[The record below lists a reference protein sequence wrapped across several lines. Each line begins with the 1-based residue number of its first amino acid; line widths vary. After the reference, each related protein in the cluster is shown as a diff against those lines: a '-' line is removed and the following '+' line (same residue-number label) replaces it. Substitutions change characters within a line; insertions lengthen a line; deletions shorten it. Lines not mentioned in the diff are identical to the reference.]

1 MTIKIVTDSA
11 ADLPPEIINE
21 LDITVVPVYL
31 LFGKQVFSDRVDIS
45 EDALYQR
52 LQDDPVHPT
61 TTQPTPKDFAEVYQR
76 LSREADNIISIHISG
91 KLSGTCNSAMQ
102 GVKLVENG
110 SPVDVVDS
118 HTVSM
123 ALGQVVIVAATMAR
137 AGKGRQE
144 ILEELKKIIPCVR
157 ILVLFDTLKYLAK
170 GGRIG
175 KAKAL
180 LGSVL
185 NVKPILTIKD
195 DEFVPVS
202 QVRSRSKG
210 IEKLFNFIE
219 DTNDIQDLAVI
230 HSTTPDE
237 AKSLAD
243 RAASIIPKERI
254 VIARLGPALGV
265 HGGPG
270 VLAIAIRGLS

>member
-21 LDITVVPVYL
+21 LNITVVPVYV
-31 LFGKQVFSDRVDIS
+31 LFGKQVLSDRVDIN
-45 EDALYQR
+45 EDDLYQR
-52 LQDDPVHPT
+52 LKDDPIHPT
-61 TTQPTPKDFAEVYQR
+61 TTQPTPKDFADVYQR
-76 LSREADNIISIHISG
+76 LSQEADNIISIHISG
-91 KLSGTCNSAMQ
+91 KLSGTYNSAMQ
-102 GVKLVENG
+102 GIKLVKNG
-110 SPVDVVDS
+110 CLIDLIDS

-123 ALGQVVIVAATMAR
+123 ALGLVVIVAATMAR
-137 AGKGRQE
+137 AGKGRME

-175 KAKAL
+175 KAKAI

-185 NVKPILTIKD
+185 NIKPILTIKD

-202 QVRSRSKG
+202 RVRSRSKG
-210 IEKLFNFIE
+210 IEKLFNFVKE
-219 DTNDIQDLAVI
+219 TGDIQDLAVI

-243 RAASIIPKERI
+243 RTALIIPKERI
-254 VIARLGPALGV
+254 VTARLGPALGV

>member
-21 LDITVVPVYL
+21 LNITVVPVYV
-31 LFGKQVFSDRVDIS
+31 LFGKQVLSDRVDIN
-45 EDALYQR
+45 EDDLYQR
-52 LQDDPVHPT
+52 LKDDPLHPT
-61 TTQPTPKDFAEVYQR
+61 TTQPTPKDFADVYQR

-91 KLSGTCNSAMQ
+91 KLSGTYNSAMQ

-110 SPVDVVDS
+110 CPIDLIDS
-118 HTVSM
+118 HTISM
-123 ALGQVVIVAATMAR
+123 ALGLIVMVAATMAK
-137 AGKGRQE
+137 AGKGRLE

-175 KAKAL
+175 KAKAI

-185 NVKPILTIKD
+185 NVKPLLTIKD

-202 QVRSRSKG
+202 RVRSRFKG
-210 IEKLFNFIE
+210 IEKLFNFVKE
-219 DTNDIQDLAVI
+219 TGDIQDLAVI
-230 HSTTPDE
+230 YSTTPDE

-243 RAASIIPKERI
+243 RAASIIPKEKI
-254 VIARLGPALGV
+254 MIARLGPALGV

>member
-1 MTIKIVTDSA
+1 MTIRIVTDSA
-11 ADLPPEIINE
+11 TDLPPEIIRE

-31 LFGKQVFSDRVDIS
+31 LFGKQVLSDRVDIT
-45 EDALYQR
+45 EDDLYQR
-52 LQDDPVHPT
+52 LQDDPIHPT

-76 LSREADNIISIHISG
+76 LSQEADNIISIHISG
-91 KLSGTCNSAMQ
+91 KLSGTYNSAMQ
-102 GVKLVENG
+102 GAKLVKNG
-110 SPVDVVDS
+110 CPIDLVDS
-118 HTVSM
+118 HTVST
-123 ALGQVVIVAATMAR
+123 AAGLVVIAAATMAK
-137 AGKGRQE
+137 AGKGQQGM
-144 ILEELKKIIPCVR
+144 LEELKKIIPCVK

-175 KAKAL
+175 KAKAF

-195 DEFVPVS
+195 DEFVPVG

-210 IEKLFNFIE
+210 IEKLFSFIE

-230 HSTTPDE
+230 YSTTPEE

-243 RAASIIPKERI
+243 RAAQIIPKEKI
-254 VIARLGPALGV
+254 MMARLGPALGV

-270 VLAIAIRGLS
+270 VLAVAIRGLS